1 MSADGGLGV
10 NSSSLNESP
19 VTAVTLGRGWDSWSS
34 SRLPD
39 VHHFAAVVFNSLDL
53 IGLVKNARA
62 DSIEHVT
69 TDCVTPLERVK
80 KTESAQ

>member
-1 MSADGGLGV
+1 M
-10 NSSSLNESP
+10 
-19 VTAVTLGRGWDSWSS
+19 TAVTLGRGWDSWSS

-69 TDCVTPLERVK
+69 DCVTPLERVK
-80 KTESAQ
+80 KSESAQ